1 VAHYVKLENFRAL
14 IHATRKYGRYPIA
27 LGPGD

>member
-14 IHATRKYGRYPIA
+14 VQATRKYGHYPIEVSSR
-27 LGPGD
+27 D